1 MAGNS
6 IGQQLVLTTFGES
19 HGTAVGGV
27 LDGFPSKIDIDSGFI
42 QSELDR
48 RKPGRESYSSP
59 RQESDTIE
67 ILSGIFE
74 GRSTG
79 APIAFII
86 RNRDARPEDYTQ
98 LKDLYRPSHADFTWQ
113 QKFGIRDY
121 RGGGRSSARE
131 TAVRV
136 AAGAFAKLLLMRL
149 DILVHARIDG
159 IGPYTLQDHPDGLD
173 DPQIC
178 SFLDQVRT
186 EGDTVGGTVLT
197 VVSGVPAGLGEP
209 LYDKLSADL
218 AKSMFSINA
227 VRGFELGSGFASAAM
242 KGSEHND
249 PFDVRDGKI
258 VTSSNHS
265 GGIQGGISNGMEII
279 FRVAFKPVSTLMK
292 EQNTLNAKGERV
304 TFSGKGRHDVCIVP
318 RALPVVE
325 AMAALTLA
333 DHLLRSGR
341 FTG

>member
-27 LDGFPSKIDIDSGFI
+27 LDGFPSGIDIDSGFI

-48 RKPGRESYSSP
+48 RKPGRDSYSSP

-67 ILSGIFE
+67 LLSGIFD

-79 APIAFII
+79 APIAFMI
-86 RNRDARPEDYTQ
+86 RNKDARPEDYAEI
-98 LKDLYRPSHADFTWQ
+98 KDIYRPSHADYTWQ
-113 QKFGIRDY
+113 QKYGIRDY

-136 AAGAFAKLLLMRL
+136 AAGAFAKLLLDRHR
-149 DILVHARIDG
+149 ITIKARIDS
-159 IGPYTLQDHPDGLD
+159 IGPFSFKDHPAGLD
-173 DPQIC
+173 DPLVW
-178 SFLDQVRT
+178 SFLDQVRID
-186 EGDTVGGTVLT
+186 GDTAGGTILT
-197 VVSGVPAGLGEP
+197 VVSGVPAGLGDP

-218 AKSMFSINA
+218 AKSMFTINA
-227 VRGFELGSGFASAAM
+227 VRGFELGSGFAAASM

-249 PFDVRDGKI
+249 PFEVMDGKI
-258 VTSSNHS
+258 ITSSNHS

-292 EQNTLNAKGERV
+292 EQKSINTKGETV
-304 TFSGKGRHDVCIVP
+304 VFSGKGRHDACIVP

-325 AMAALTLA
+325 AMTALTIA

-341 FTG
+341 FSR

>member
-27 LDGFPSKIDIDSGFI
+27 LDGFPSKIVIDSGFI

-48 RKPGRESYSSP
+48 RKPGRDSFSSP

-67 ILSGIFE
+67 ILSGIFD

-98 LKDLYRPSHADFTWQ
+98 LKDLYRPSHADYTWQ
-113 QKFGIRDY
+113 QKYGIRDY

-136 AAGAFAKLLLMRL
+136 AAGALAKLLLSGQNISVRAH
-149 DILVHARIDG
+149 IVS
-159 IGPYTLQDHPDGLD
+159 IGPFSFEGYPGGLD
-173 DPQIC
+173 DPQI
-178 SFLDQVRT
+178 SSYLDQVRND
-186 EGDTVGGTVLT
+186 GDTVGGTVMT

-249 PFDVRDGKI
+249 PFDVKDGKI
-258 VTSSNHS
+258 ITWSNHS

-292 EQNTLNAKGERV
+292 EQNTVNEKGERV

>member
-48 RKPGRESYSSP
+48 RKPGRDSFSSP
-59 RQESDTIE
+59 RQENDTIE
-67 ILSGIFE
+67 ILSGIFD

-86 RNRDARPEDYTQ
+86 RNRDARPEDYSQ
-98 LKDLYRPSHADFTWQ
+98 LKDLFRPSHADYTWQ
-113 QKFGIRDY
+113 QKYGIRDF

-136 AAGAFAKLLLMRL
+136 AAGALAKLLLSRQN
-149 DILVHARIDG
+149 ISVHARIAS
-159 IGPYTLQDHPDGLD
+159 IGPFSFEDYTGGLD
-173 DPQIC
+173 DPQI
-178 SFLDQVRT
+178 SSYLDQVRKD
-186 EGDTVGGTVLT
+186 GDTVGGTVLT
-197 VVSGVPAGLGEP
+197 VVKGVPAGLGEP

-249 PFDVRDGKI
+249 PFDVMEGKI

-279 FRVAFKPVSTLMK
+279 FSVAFKPVSTLMK
-292 EQNTLNAKGERV
+292 EQNTINEKGERV

-318 RALPVVE
+318 RAVPVVE

>member
-27 LDGFPSKIDIDSGFI
+27 LDGFPAKIDIDSGFI

-48 RKPGRESYSSP
+48 RKPGRDSFSSP
-59 RQESDTIE
+59 RQENDTIE

-98 LKDLYRPSHADFTWQ
+98 LKNLYRPSHADYTWQ
-113 QKFGIRDY
+113 QKYGIRDY

-136 AAGAFAKLLLMRL
+136 AAGALAKLLLSRQN
-149 DILVHARIDG
+149 ISVRARIVS
-159 IGPYTLQDHPDGLD
+159 IGPFSFEDYTGGLD
-173 DPQIC
+173 DPQIG
-178 SFLDQVRT
+178 SYLDQVRKD
-186 EGDTVGGTVLT
+186 GDTVGGTVLT
-197 VVSGVPAGLGEP
+197 VVSGVPPGLGEP

-249 PFDVRDGKI
+249 PFDVMDGKI
-258 VTSSNHS
+258 VTSTNHS

-292 EQNTLNAKGERV
+292 EQNTINEKGERV

-325 AMAALTLA
+325 AMTALTLA